1 MTLSPIIEAS
11 EAINLTGK
19 AIFFDASFHLPQSER
34 NAEAEFIG
42 QRIKGAQRFD
52 INAIALPRAK
62 FPHTM
67 PSAPIFQ
74 RQMRAMGVDQD
85 SIVIVYDDTPLFSA
99 ARAWFMLKYFGH
111 SNVRV
116 LNGGFGAWKAAGG
129 ETETGET
136 PHQESS
142 AKSGDF
148 IAKDPDGRCS
158 VMPLKSLKR
167 MVEKPPLERARH
179 IIDARPEDRFFGRG
193 QEPRGGLAS
202 GHIPGS
208 QNIPFGQLIDK
219 DTNRIK
225 PKAELEAIFA
235 NLSDKPIVATCGSGV
250 TACVL
255 ILGLT
260 IIGRDNAALYDGSWS
275 EWGSR
280 DDCPISV

>member
-1 MTLSPIIEAS
+1 MTYSPIIEAS
-11 EAINLTGK
+11 EAISLTGK

-34 NAEAEFIG
+34 NAEAEFIS

-52 INAIALPRAK
+52 ISAIALPDAK

-74 RQMRAMGVDQD
+74 RQMQAMGVNQD

-111 SNVRV
+111 SNVRL
-116 LNGGFGAWKAAGG
+116 LNGGLGAWKAAGG
-129 ETETGET
+129 AMETGEVAA
-136 PHQESS
+136 PSKH
-142 AKSGDF
+142 GDF
-148 IAKDPDGRCS
+148 TAKDPAGKCS
-158 VMPLKSLKR
+158 VMPLKALKK
-167 MVEKPPLERARH
+167 MVEQPPLERARH
-179 IIDARPEDRFFGRG
+179 IIDARPEDRFYGRG

-208 QNIPFGQLIDK
+208 QNIPFRQLIDN

-225 PKAELEAIFA
+225 PKEELEAIFA
-235 NLSDKPIVATCGSGV
+235 HISDKPIVATCGSGV

-255 ILGLT
+255 ILGLA

-280 DDCPISV
+280 EDCPISV